1 MGHASVAMTN
11 EPVWITRLRGNRDAN
26 LIGTN
31 GDDTLY
37 GTNENRTI
45 VGLTAT
51 MRLWASAGPT
61 STTSILLSD
70 RGHS

>member
-45 VGLTAT
+45 VGLHGNEALTGFGGAD
-51 MRLWASAGPT
+51 LHNLDFAQ
-61 STTSILLSD
+61 
-70 RGHS
+70 